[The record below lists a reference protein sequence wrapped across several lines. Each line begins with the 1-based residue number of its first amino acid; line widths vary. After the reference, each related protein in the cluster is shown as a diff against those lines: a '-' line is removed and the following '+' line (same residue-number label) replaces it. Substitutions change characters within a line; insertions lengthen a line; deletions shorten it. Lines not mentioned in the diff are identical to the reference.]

1 MPYLRRAITFTAVFA
16 AAMGSS
22 LLPAAAAAQ
31 ATAARAGGATAVHR
45 LEPSAATPAAPGV
58 GTAAATQYRGRLLPG
73 GRLNP
78 GDRLVSPNGLNVL
91 VMQQDGNLVETIPRG
106 RVVWQSGTHDPYS
119 VLFMQNDGNLVVVAP
134 GNRPV
139 WASGTARRP
148 GSDLELQD
156 DRNLVVYAPGHVA
169 VWANNIAGR
178 P

>member
-1 MPYLRRAITFTAVFA
+1 MPYLRRAISFTAVFA
-16 AAMGSS
+16 AALGSS
-22 LLPAAAAAQ
+22 LLPAAAAQ
-31 ATAARAGGATAVHR
+31 AAGVTTVHR
-45 LEPSAATPAAPGV
+45 LEPSAVAPALGAPAA
-58 GTAAATQYRGRLLPG
+58 TRYRGRLLPG

-78 GDRLVSPNGLNVL
+78 GDRLVSPNRLNVL

-106 RVVWQSGTHDPYS
+106 RIVWQSGTHDPYS

-139 WASGTARRP
+139 WASGTAGRP
-148 GSDLELQD
+148 GSDLELQN